1 MCAKSSRPFGT
12 HREFRR
18 SKQCLAYGVR
28 FLFVC
33 VCVNVE
39 EKKGGLK
46 RKKRQEANG
55 SGKDSGGKREEG
67 AEQMSQGYVPEGLC
81 PQQYKLLLSR
91 NAYCIRTASSTD
103 KEF

>member
-1 MCAKSSRPFGT
+1 MA
-12 HREFRR
+12 
-18 SKQCLAYGVR
+18 
-28 FLFVC
+28 FVFSLC

-39 EKKGGLK
+39 EEKGGLK

-55 SGKDSGGKREEG
+55 SGKDSGGKKEEG
-67 AEQMSQGYVPEGLC
+67 TEQMSQGYVPEGLC

>member
-1 MCAKSSRPFGT
+1 MYAKSSRSFGT

-33 VCVNVE
+33 VCE
-39 EKKGGLK
+39 RRGKERGTKE
-46 RKKRQEANG
+46 KKRQEANG

-67 AEQMSQGYVPEGLC
+67 TEQMSQGYVPEGLC